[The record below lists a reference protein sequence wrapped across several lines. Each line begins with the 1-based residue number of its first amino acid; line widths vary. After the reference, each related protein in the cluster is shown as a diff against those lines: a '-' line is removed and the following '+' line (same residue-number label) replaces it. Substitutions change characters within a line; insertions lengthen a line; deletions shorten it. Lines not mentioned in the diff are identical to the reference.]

1 MDGKLVNTELVQL
14 VKLIMLLT
22 CRERERERESC
33 KYYLTKQFAFIFD
46 DMLVKKK
53 CSKRN

>member
-22 CRERERERESC
+22 CRERERELQILSDE
-33 KYYLTKQFAFIFD
+33 KQFAFIFD
-46 DMLVKKK
+46 DMLVKKTF
-53 CSKRN
+53 SKRN

>member
-22 CRERERERESC
+22 CRERERELQILSDETIC
-33 KYYLTKQFAFIFD
+33 FYI
-46 DMLVKKK
+46 
-53 CSKRN
+53 

>member
-22 CRERERERESC
+22 CRERERERERER
-33 KYYLTKQFAFIFD
+33 AANII
-46 DMLVKKK
+46 
-53 CSKRN
+53 

>member
-22 CRERERERESC
+22 CRERERESC

-53 CSKRN
+53 FSKRN